1 MDIINESLR
10 SNLKILNENLKEKL
24 NEIQGLDRESIRK
37 NLEEFGILVNLE
49 KLDGTELR
57 KFSPMAC
64 VDGSVNRYGGSHPHY
79 IDIFQGLSKLS
90 GVKSK
95 SIFKSNVFSP
105 IFDSHGE
112 EEEEEIRNK
121 LLASIEV
128 EVAIETLL
136 SEDLKTLLMDGN
148 LLRYSIRSSE
158 NYEELKEMCEYK
170 NIILAGFIKEAKSD
184 FLFELMF
191 PHISEFTL
199 YDKDLLYGVLNI
211 GEAFIFHDEYNKK
224 LEKDISSMLLRTSNY
239 PGIGGIEILNSQ
251 KEYMLDIGNLCYS
264 LTSSASRGVPM
275 IIDIVDKEV
284 KLDDKLTTELI
295 NSYIE
300 KEVIE
305 RFFVSERSLRRY

>member
-1 MDIINESLR
+1 MDIINENLR
-10 SNLKILNENLKEKL
+10 SNLKNLNESLKKKL
-24 NEIQGLDRESIRK
+24 NKIEGLDRESIRK
-37 NLEEFGILVNLE
+37 NLQQFGILVNLK
-49 KLDGTELR
+49 KLDGSELS
-57 KFSPMAC
+57 KFGPMAC

-90 GVKSK
+90 GAESK
-95 SIFKSNVFSP
+95 SIFKSSIFSP
-105 IFDSHGE
+105 ILNSPTE
-112 EEEEEIRNK
+112 EEDEEIRNK

-136 SEDLKTLLMDGN
+136 FENVKTLLMDGN
-148 LLRYSIRSSE
+148 LLRYSIRSSD
-158 NYEELKEMCEYK
+158 NYEELKEMCESK
-170 NIILAGFIKEAKSD
+170 NVILAGFIKEAKSD
-184 FLFELMF
+184 FLFKLLF
-191 PHISEFTL
+191 PDISGFTL
-199 YDKDLLYGVLNI
+199 YDKDLLYGVLNV
-211 GEAFIFHDEYNKK
+211 GEGFIFHDEYNKK

-239 PGIGGIEILNSQ
+239 PGIGGLEVINSQ
-251 KEYMLDIGNLCYS
+251 REFILDIGNLCYS
-264 LTSSASRGVPM
+264 LTSLASRGVPM